1 MCNRLHLIVTLSD
14 SHVPVRIWSRMNT
27 KGRIMTITMY
37 GIPNC
42 DTIKKAKKW
51 LQQAEINFEFH
62 DYRKQGVNKELVET
76 FCQHL
81 GWEQVL
87 NKRGTTYR
95 QLPQEQKDQL
105 DEQLAVQLLVE
116 QPAMIKRPI
125 LMVDDQ
131 LHIGFKAPQ
140 YTDIFK

>member
-1 MCNRLHLIVTLSD
+1 
-14 SHVPVRIWSRMNT
+14 
-27 KGRIMTITMY
+27 MTTMY

-51 LQQAEINFEFH
+51 LESEGVEFQFH
-62 DYRKQGVNKELVET
+62 DYRKQGIDAEMVTT
-76 FCQHL
+76 FCQQL

-95 QLPQEQKDQL
+95 QLSQEQKDSL
-105 DEQLAVQLLVE
+105 NEQTAIALLVE

-125 LMVDDQ
+125 LVVENQ
-131 LHIGFKAPQ
+131 YYLGFKADQ
-140 YTDIFK
+140 YTTIFR

>member
-1 MCNRLHLIVTLSD
+1 MSVI
-14 SHVPVRIWSRMNT
+14 
-27 KGRIMTITMY
+27 MY

-51 LQQAEINFEFH
+51 LEQHQIESEFH
-62 DYRKQGVNKELVET
+62 NYRKQGVDVAMVTE
-76 FCQHL
+76 FCDYF

-95 QLPQEQKDQL
+95 QLTDEQKKSL
-105 DEQLAVQLLVE
+105 DKQSAIALLVE

-125 LMVDDQ
+125 VRVGEL
-131 LHIGFKAPQ
+131 LHIGFKAEQ
-140 YTDIFK
+140 YDNIFHI